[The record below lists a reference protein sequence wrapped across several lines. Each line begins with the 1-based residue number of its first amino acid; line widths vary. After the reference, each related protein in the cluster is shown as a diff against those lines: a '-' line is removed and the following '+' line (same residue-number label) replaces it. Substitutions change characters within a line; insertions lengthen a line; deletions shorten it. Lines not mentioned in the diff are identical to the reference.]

1 MNVVVLYKGSILPGN
16 PLYSILMR
24 LLSGAGALG
33 TTMLRIPFFRE
44 ARTAFWLTR
53 AGKLKLR
60 ENSPTERSEI
70 QYCCCGCCGCSGS
83 VLACSDAGAGVGA
96 ATVVVSLPAADEL
109 AGSSSSTVGW

>member
-1 MNVVVLYKGSILPGN
+1 MSVVVVVQRKGYF
-16 PLYSILMR
+16 LYSMLMR

-70 QYCCCGCCGCSGS
+70 QYCCCGCCCGCSGS
-83 VLACSDAGAGVGA
+83 VLASSDAAAGVCA